1 MIRWSCDTLGI
12 MSKMTGKFRFVVHEN
27 VETNSEG
34 LAKLISS
41 IDPSGKWLVG
51 VSDFFQWQRTNRSSG
66 SANDGITTSVLK
78 EIRKKIRRLNIKN
91 FFDEGSGGVTDNPA
105 TPHAPGNAKSQI
117 SCLVCWVRTSSISR
131 GSQNWRS
138 WGSVSLP
145 WVKANLVLMNY
156 YRQ

>member
-1 MIRWSCDTLGI
+1 MIRWTCDTLGI

-66 SANDGITTSVLK
+66 SANNGITTSVLK
-78 EIRKKIRRLNIKN
+78 EIRKKIRRLNINN
-91 FFDEGSGGVTDNPA
+91 FFCWGKWGCDWQSRNSSRSRKCKITNFVPGLLSSNQFHQPGKSELEIVRECQLAMGEGK
-105 TPHAPGNAKSQI
+105 PGINE
-117 SCLVCWVRTSSISR
+117 L
-131 GSQNWRS
+131 
-138 WGSVSLP
+138 L
-145 WVKANLVLMNY
+145 
-156 YRQ
+156 